1 MKGIAGMAD
10 GRRVGGRSGTLRRR
24 GGRLMLIASAVIVLS
39 QTRATPASRPIR
51 AECVSLG
58 CRLYLPHVG
67 GRHRLDLSEYGA
79 DGRQWRQ
86 HGLTDRIVD
95 MAYDSRGHLWTATLG
110 GLVEWPPAPAA
121 PVRHSMQ
128 AIRHVAVDAAD
139 VVWFGGEAGR
149 AGERLHRRGPDGRMG
164 SVGPSDGLPGGAL
177 ADLATDGFGQVF
189 AAWRVGEAGGG
200 GLSRID
206 ASGTVRSW
214 RQSDGLKHRDVTL
227 LATDDAGAVWFGQVD
242 EAQGRPSAGLGQLS
256 RDGRLRPDVAMPE
269 NVKDLPVVGLA
280 EGTGAGLLV
289 IFDIEAAQA
298 RSGAPSVAFG
308 EDASR
313 GDGGAG
319 GLTAL
324 FERDRQ
330 GAWTEIVLPLDIAN
344 AQRIH
349 PLDFDLGPRAAI
361 TDDEGTLWVL
371 LEGIAV
377 AMSPSG
383 RLAFQP
389 TNLSPVDSA
398 MATELAGR
406 LGVETVAA
414 PKPGGGLAVATQT
427 LSGWMALGSTP
438 GAAPT
443 LRRDG
448 AALPVQP
455 QGLAADPAGRVYLSG
470 GPWDALGVWR
480 MPAEDG
486 AWEHLGGMRPLAGLV
501 PDSAETSTVGP
512 VHVTPDGVYWIAD
525 GPKLLR
531 IAPDRRERRVIR
543 PADGLTGGRILC
555 FATGKDGT
563 LWVGTTKGLLQL
575 DRSGRWLRHDLPG
588 MPPRPIMDLAAAP
601 DGAIWLALAVDQV
614 DGADADGG
622 IARILP
628 GEGSRFWPSG
638 PINGIPEG
646 FGLGQWRLAVAAD
659 GSVWTSGDA
668 GLAIRDPAGLWRPMN
683 HEAGLEPFEPVGD
696 VEVDARGDIWVASRS
711 GGVLRYEPGRDRWT
725 PYTSTSTAAGLVT
738 SIAADTAGG
747 VWFGL
752 SGDMVDGPGLLRRD
766 PAGRWQAV
774 DLRRLAPGV
783 DDDRV
788 SALALTP
795 DGSVVA
801 TTFEDYL
808 LLYGSAGVGMWMPQ
822 DRLPPTRGSLPLC
835 ADREGRLWTLPPQ
848 GLAAWSEETGWSIK
862 QSADGLPYP
871 SFSTLI
877 CAADG
882 SLWLGNPPLSF
893 DQQRQGIAPSG
904 TVRRLPDGTWQDLRQ
919 ELGLGIEGVGAMASS
934 PDGTVALA
942 TVRSWMPGDT
952 AGPTIGTGLMV
963 RHADGRRVRLT
974 PGQLQAAELRA
985 LVYDPQGVLWLAT
998 ERGVRRL
1005 APGGEPVVL
1014 PSIGLPSPDVRDM
1027 DWAHG
1032 RLWAATALG
1041 AAERLN
1047 DGRWR
1052 PYDREDGLA
1061 DADLQGLAIGPARE
1075 TWFLSRSGAV
1085 SVLLP

>member
-39 QTRATPASRPIR
+39 QTHSTPASRPIR

-227 LATDDAGAVWFGQVD
+227 LAIDDAGAVWFGQVD
-242 EAQGRPSAGLGQLS
+242 EAQGRPSSGLGQLS

-269 NVKDLPVVGLA
+269 NVKELPVVGLA
-280 EGTGAGLLV
+280 EGVDSGLLV
-289 IFDIEAAQA
+289 IFEIEAVQV
-298 RSGAPSVAFG
+298 RTGVPSIAFDD
-308 EDASR
+308 DAKR
-313 GDGGAG
+313 GDGGAD

-324 FERDRQ
+324 FERDGQ
-330 GAWTEIVLPLDIAN
+330 GAWTEIVLPLDTAN

-349 PLDFDLGPRAAI
+349 PLDFDLGPRAAL

-371 LEGIAV
+371 LEGVAV

-389 TNLSPVDSA
+389 AHPSPIDSA

-406 LGVETVAA
+406 LGVETVAS
-414 PKPGGGLAVATQT
+414 PKPGGGLAVASPA
-427 LSGWMALGSTP
+427 LSGWMAVGSAP
-438 GAAPT
+438 GAVPT
-443 LRRDG
+443 LRQDLD
-448 AALPVQP
+448 ALPVQP
-455 QGLAADPAGRVYLSG
+455 LGLAADPAGRVYVSG
-470 GPWDALGVWR
+470 GPWGALGVWR
-480 MPAEDG
+480 RPAEAG
-486 AWEHLGGMRPLAGLV
+486 AWEQLGGMQRSAGLAV
-501 PDSAETSTVGP
+501 DIDETTTVGP

-525 GPKLLR
+525 GPNLLR
-531 IAPDRRERRVIR
+531 VAPDRRQRRVIR
-543 PADGLTGGRILC
+543 PADGLTGGGIRC
-555 FATGKDGT
+555 FATGTDGT

-575 DRSGRWLRHDLPG
+575 DRSGRWRRHDLEG
-588 MPPRPIMDLAAAP
+588 MPPRPIMDVAAAP

-622 IARILP
+622 IARLLP
-628 GEGSRFWPSG
+628 GEGSQFWPSG

-668 GLAIRDPAGLWRPMN
+668 GLALRDPTGLWRPMN

-696 VEVDARGDIWVASRS
+696 VEVDARGDIWVASRL

-725 PYTSTSTAAGLVT
+725 QYAGSSTVAGQV
-738 SIAADTAGG
+738 SAIAADVSGG

-752 SGDMVDGPGLLRRD
+752 FQHLDDGPGLMRRD
-766 PAGRWQAV
+766 PAGRWHAV
-774 DLRRLAPGV
+774 DLRLLAPGV
-783 DDDRV
+783 DDDRAR
-788 SALALTP
+788 ALALTP
-795 DGSVVA
+795 DGSVVV

-808 LLYGSAGVGMWMPQ
+808 LLYGSAGVGTWMPQ
-822 DRLPPTRGSLPLC
+822 DRLPPTRGSLPMC
-835 ADREGRLWTLPPQ
+835 ADRDGRLWALPPQ
-848 GLAAWSEETGWSIK
+848 GLAAWGEGSGWSIT
-862 QSADGLPYP
+862 QSADGLPYAT
-871 SFSTLI
+871 FGNLL

-893 DQQRQGIAPSG
+893 DQQRQGLAPSG
-904 TVRRLPDGTWQDLRQ
+904 TVRRLPDGSWQDLRQ

-934 PDGTVALA
+934 PDGSLALA

-952 AGPTIGTGLMV
+952 AGPTMGTGLLI

-974 PGQLQAAELRA
+974 PEQLQSAELRA
-985 LVYDPQGVLWLAT
+985 LVYDPAGVLWLAT

-1005 APGGEPVVL
+1005 APGGEPVIL
-1014 PSIGLPSPDVRDM
+1014 PSIGLPSPDVRDL

-1041 AAERLN
+1041 AAERLHN
-1047 DGRWR
+1047 GRWR
-1052 PYDREDGLA
+1052 PYDREDGLS
-1061 DADLQGLAIGPARE
+1061 DADLQGLATGPAGE